1 MLVEFS
7 PKTSSYRIRGG
18 DRETLL
24 HFRAGVYH
32 PGVLAKAEVNS
43 PRSPGE
49 SASTPGRANEGGR
62 RVQWRAGALRNR
74 RPAPIQAPPAW
85 PLASGP
91 GGGVSSRG
99 WLLWPPGRR
108 RERQHLSGVTC
119 REGNWLCDARGSGA
133 APGTLRGRRVRE
145 EVGSSLLLT
154 FPSRGEG
161 VDRMS
166 QVRRERSITQ
176 PMTGPT
182 PRPRRSP
189 PPGLNPRSPCA
200 AGPDRLVRDLSA
212 GGLHPAPQAEP
223 ARLRAAPEPAG
234 QQWALAIL
242 LCPTRSPEGPASSVP
257 SSCSCSSSCSS
268 PPRD

>member
-62 RVQWRAGALRNR
+62 RVQWLPGALRSR
-74 RPAPIQAPPAW
+74 LPAPIQAPPAW
-85 PLASGP
+85 PLASGTG

-99 WLLWPPGRR
+99 WFLWPPGRR
-108 RERQHLSGVTC
+108 REHQHLSGVTC

-166 QVRRERSITQ
+166 QIRREGSITQ

-182 PRPRRSP
+182 PRPRWSL
-189 PPGLNPRSPCA
+189 PPGLNPRSRRA
-200 AGPDRLVRDLSA
+200 AGPDRLVQDPSA
-212 GGLHPAPQAEP
+212 GGLNPAPQAKP

-242 LCPTRSPEGPASSVP
+242 LCPARSP
-257 SSCSCSSSCSS
+257 
-268 PPRD
+268 